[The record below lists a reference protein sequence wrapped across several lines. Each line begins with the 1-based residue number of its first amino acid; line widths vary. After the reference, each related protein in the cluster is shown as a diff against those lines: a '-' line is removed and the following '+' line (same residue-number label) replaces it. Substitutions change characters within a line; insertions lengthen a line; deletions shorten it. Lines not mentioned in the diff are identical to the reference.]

1 MKNDDSILPKLDFED
16 KTILLSML
24 DNIISSTSHENL
36 LKKIS
41 KFTSCL
47 FSQKLIQKI
56 KEYEKKNSSQIQTT
70 QHMTSS
76 IKILKIFCIL
86 QIYKTKFYHSED
98 YEKNILTDINLVIH
112 SIYKLLS
119 TSDKNEHE
127 IQLKNDSNELD
138 IITNIILNK
147 YILTKTLNS
156 NQIITFDALKKL
168 LDSNEKELNLNFLS
182 DDKQN
187 SKKLNGQ
194 AVTSSFNNFSY
205 DTFNK
210 YFRILVKFYVFRDNF
225 SHLFNV
231 LQKNNKL
238 MSAELI
244 ICINKLIR
252 GLNDSN
258 GMYLISKKF
267 LDMIDSNQIYIS
279 KEEFYIMFLRAII

>member
-24 DNIISSTSHENL
+24 DNIISSTSNENL

-70 QHMTSS
+70 QNMTSS

-194 AVTSSFNNFSY
+194 TVTSSFNNFSY

-225 SHLFNV
+225 NHLFNV